1 MANEAANQY
10 AKAPACFLG
19 TQCPGRNPDT
29 KGAHRGRSVTHLGK
43 PENNVIYTCRAGKDL
58 LMRCDVERFVGITLL
73 EPCETGLVLQ
83 GRRADGTIE
92 TVDASTT
99 APAPT
104 TPSTAASMTPAPAS
118 TTASMTPAP
127 APTAPSTAAPALTG
141 ASMTTAPVD
150 WSPPKSPRKLRVK
163 WQPCTSTPCTCQEDH
178 PSMAASCRKA
188 RSALG

>member
-19 TQCPGRNPDT
+19 TQCPGKNPDT
-29 KGAHRGRSVTHLGK
+29 KGAHRGRSVTHLGQ

-104 TPSTAASMTPAPAS
+104 TPSTAASMTAAPA
-118 TTASMTPAP
+118 
-127 APTAPSTAAPALTG
+127 ALTG
-141 ASMTTAPVD
+141 ASMTAAPVD
-150 WSPPKSPRKLRVK
+150 WSPPKKRKVK
-163 WQPCTSTPCTCQEDH
+163 WQPCTSTPCTCQENH
-178 PSMAASCRKA
+178 PSMAASCRKV
-188 RSALG
+188 RSALR